1 MFRST
6 GLLLLAMLLFLSGC
20 DSSPQIRTLPPGAT
34 ILAFGDSLTHGT
46 GAPPGQSYPDI
57 LAEQL
62 GHPVINAGIPGEVSA
77 AGRARLPNLLEA
89 TRPAL
94 VILCHGGND
103 FLRHLDRATT
113 IANLK
118 AMIEAC
124 RASGADVVL
133 IGVPELGI
141 MVRPPEF
148 YGELA
153 EQYALPYEGEIL
165 GDLLRDR
172 DLKSDTIHPNAAGYR
187 LMANALGQ
195 LISQA
200 QRD

>member
-1 MFRST
+1 MIRRM
-6 GLLLLAMLLFLSGC
+6 GLLLLAILLLGGC
-20 DSSPQIRTLPPGAT
+20 DSSPRITALPPGAT

-46 GAPPGQSYPDI
+46 GAPPGQSYPDV
-57 LAEQL
+57 LAERL

-77 AGRARLPNLLEA
+77 AGRARLPQLLSE

-103 FLRHLDRATT
+103 FLRRLDRPAT
-113 IANLK
+113 IANLQ

-141 MVRPPEF
+141 MLRPPEF
-148 YGELA
+148 YAELA
-153 EQYALPYEGEIL
+153 KQYALPYEGEIL
-165 GDLLRDR
+165 SDLLRDR

-187 LMANALGQ
+187 LMANALEQ

-200 QRD
+200 QRN